1 MGRTKGTNPEE
12 EFDNGAKFQISKT
25 SSFSKS
31 FGASTRNLEPGSNT
45 AYTVTRVSKDGV
57 NEKGK
62 IYYKREVILFDN
74 KEDMK
79 AFNKLDSL
87 KEEGGSIGE
96 GTIIATGSTDP
107 SKKSFE
113 LTEAGANISYVKI
126 MKTKYNSILLTE

>member
-1 MGRTKGTNPEE
+1 MGKTKTSNPPEE
-12 EFDNGAKFQISKT
+12 FNNGAKFQISKT
-25 SSFSKS
+25 SSFQKITGS
-31 FGASTRNLEPGSNT
+31 GARKLEPGTNT

-87 KEEGGSIGE
+87 KEEGGSTGN
-96 GTIIATGSTDP
+96 GKIIAEDWG
-107 SKKSFE
+107 
-113 LTEAGANISYVKI
+113 VR
-126 MKTKYNSILLTE
+126 